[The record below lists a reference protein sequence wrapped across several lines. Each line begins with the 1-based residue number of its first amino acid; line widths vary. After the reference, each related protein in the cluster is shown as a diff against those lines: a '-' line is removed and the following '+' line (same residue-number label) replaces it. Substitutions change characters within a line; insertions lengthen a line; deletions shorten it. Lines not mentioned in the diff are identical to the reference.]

1 MSVGK
6 VPGQT
11 EGTAQA
17 SLERNH
23 DNPVSGTHQAP
34 CERNSPGTITLRL
47 SVWVETSTDTYQKT
61 FRGKEG
67 LGAKSAKAAAHKKPT

>member
-6 VPGQT
+6 VRGQT

-17 SLERNH
+17 SLEGNH

-34 CERNSPGTITLRL
+34 S
-47 SVWVETSTDTYQKT
+47 
-61 FRGKEG
+61 
-67 LGAKSAKAAAHKKPT
+67 H

>member
-1 MSVGK
+1 MKVGK

-34 CERNSPGTITLRL
+34 SH
-47 SVWVETSTDTYQKT
+47 WVETSTDTNQKT